1 MLRAATALRA
11 GELSTFGKL
20 MAQSHQ
26 SLRDD
31 YEVSCKELDLMVE
44 FANEAPGCIGA
55 RMTGGGFGGAT
66 INLVSASAVDEF
78 TVHVAKRYADAT
90 KIQPEIYVCS
100 AADGADRVLVKDRL
114 PFPACRLRF
123 RL

>member
-1 MLRAATALRA
+1 
-11 GELSTFGKL
+11 

-31 YEVSCKELDLMVE
+31 YEVSCKELDLLVE
-44 FANEAPGCIGA
+44 FANETPDCIGA

-66 INLVSASAVDEF
+66 INLVNSSKVDEF
-78 TVHVAKRYADAT
+78 AAHVAKRYADAT

-100 AADGADRVLVKDRL
+100 AADGADRVLVKHRP
-114 PFPACRLRF
+114 PFPACRIRW
-123 RL
+123 RP